1 MFRGVTSQNSE
12 DLIYTA
18 VKPEIHV
25 STSNNSTAVDIKPQA
40 ERNILMAPIL
50 LFYTV

>member
-25 STSNNSTAVDIKPQA
+25 SSSNTSLVGDIKPQA
-40 ERNILMAPIL
+40 ERNIRMVPTL